1 MFFNDKPWFTTHE
14 KILEYLQLYSAHFKL
29 DEITEFNTSVEKL
42 TELLNQSGWKVLTK
56 TARLDQE
63 SNKVEIVWK
72 EEVEYQNV
80 SKKGLLIS
88 YTDI

>member
-1 MFFNDKPWFTTHE
+1 M
-14 KILEYLQLYSAHFKL
+14 EYLQLYSAHFKL

-56 TARLDQE
+56 TAHLDQE